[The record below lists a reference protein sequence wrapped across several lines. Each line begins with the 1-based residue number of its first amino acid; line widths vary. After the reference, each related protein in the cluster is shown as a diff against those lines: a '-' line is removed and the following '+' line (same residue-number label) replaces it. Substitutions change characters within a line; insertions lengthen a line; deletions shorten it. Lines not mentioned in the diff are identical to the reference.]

1 MLKNRVFLIGL
12 GAGIILGALLF
23 QLMLSGEQSRQKLG
37 QIGTESSEKVY
48 SQVEVD
54 ALLKA
59 ERDSFKLDQEAK
71 TGIKE
76 QVEPP
81 VTTAEPAKE
90 KPPADKPASSAAA
103 PTSDVNPVKKQAA
116 VNHVIQI
123 EVGLGLTKTAELLAE
138 NRILDDKAAFV
149 SQMKKSKKLVRAGYF
164 LFQEKMTV
172 AEAIAVVTGEPLSR
186 KEADAITSSN
196 KAG

>member
-23 QLMLSGEQSRQKLG
+23 QLMLSGEQNRQKLG
-37 QIGTESSEKVY
+37 QLGNESNEKVY
-48 SQVEVD
+48 TQVEVD

-59 ERDSFKLDQEAK
+59 ERDSFKLDQDAK
-71 TGIKE
+71 AVIKKQAE
-76 QVEPP
+76 LP
-81 VTTAEPAKE
+81 VTESKE
-90 KPPADKPASSAAA
+90 KPAATAAA
-103 PTSDVNPVKKQAA
+103 PAPSDEPVKEQAA
-116 VNHVIQI
+116 VNHVIRI
-123 EVGLGLTKTAELLAE
+123 EVGIGLTKTAELLAE
-138 NRILDDKAAFV
+138 NHIIADKAAFV

-172 AEAIAVVTGEPLSR
+172 DKAITVVTGEPLTK
-186 KEADAITSSN
+186 KEADAISSSK